1 MTMSNLI
8 AEAKALLAKL
18 EAAPTDDP
26 LWWDLQEAATQ
37 IGEWALA
44 AGDVNGDLGIADW
57 GD

>member
-1 MTMSNLI
+1 MTTSNLI

-37 IGEWALA
+37 IGEWAEH
-44 AGDVNGDLGIADW
+44 AGSVNGTLEFSGW
-57 GD
+57 E

>member
-1 MTMSNLI
+1 MTTSNLI

-18 EAAPTDDP
+18 EATPTDDP
-26 LWWDLQEAATQ
+26 LWWDLHESAAQ
-37 IGEWALA
+37 IGEWAEH